1 VKWLSLFCITASVFG
16 CAYALVAV
24 WAARRF
30 VRRAA
35 VVAPATWPDI
45 SILKPLSGLEP
56 RLQENLES
64 FVKQDYPGRL
74 QVIFGVQD
82 PYDSVI
88 AMVKSLMRKY
98 PQADL
103 RLVVSRAM
111 HGANRKVS
119 NLINMA
125 PEIRHPLIV
134 LADSDVL
141 VGPDYLRTLAGAV
154 AEPGVGAVTCL
165 YLGLATGGFWSRLA
179 AMAVHDHFLP
189 GATVGLALGLARP
202 CVGQTIALSRDTL
215 ALIGGFESIANR
227 LADDYALGEAVR
239 RVGLRVVVSPML
251 VVTMFPEKSF
261 RDLARHELRWART
274 IFMISPA
281 GYIGS
286 VITHALPLSLI
297 GAALRGFDG
306 WGLAAVLA
314 AFASRAFLKF
324 RLAREFRLPN
334 PNYALAF
341 GRDILSFAI
350 YLGAFWLNR
359 VSWRGR
365 NFIVQRDGT
374 IVATVDRRANSAKYG
389 RAFR

>member
-1 VKWLSLFCITASVFG
+1 VKWLSLFCIAASVFG
-16 CAYALVAV
+16 CAYAMVAV

-30 VRRAA
+30 VRPAA
-35 VVAPATWPDI
+35 VMTPTTWPDI
-45 SILKPLSGLEP
+45 SILKPLSGVEP
-56 RLQENLES
+56 RLRENIES
-64 FVKQDYPGRL
+64 FVRQVYPGRI

-82 PYDSVI
+82 PYDGVI
-88 AMVKSLMRKY
+88 AVVKSLMREY

-103 RLVVSRAM
+103 RLVVNRAI
-111 HGANRKVS
+111 HGSNRKVS

-125 PEIRHPLIV
+125 AEIRHPLIV

-141 VGPDYLRTLAGAV
+141 VGPDYLRTLAAAV

-165 YLGLATGGFWSRLA
+165 YRGLATGGFWSRLA

-189 GATVGLALGLARP
+189 GATVGVALGLARP

-215 ALIGGFESIANR
+215 ALIGGFESIGDR

-239 RVGLRVVVSPML
+239 RAGFKVAVSRML
-251 VVTMFPEKSF
+251 VFTMFPERSF
-261 RDLARHELRWART
+261 RELALHELRWART
-274 IFMISPA
+274 IFMISPV

-341 GRDILSFAI
+341 ARDILSFAI
-350 YLGAFWLNR
+350 YLGAIWLNR
-359 VSWRGR
+359 VTWRGR

-374 IVATVDRRANSAKYG
+374 IVATVEPQANSAKYG

>member
-1 VKWLSLFCITASVFG
+1 MEWLSLFCITASVFG
-16 CAYALVAV
+16 CAYTVVAV

-30 VRRAA
+30 VR
-35 VVAPATWPDI
+35 PATAITPIAWPDI

-56 RLQENLES
+56 RLHENLES
-64 FVKQDYPGRL
+64 FVKQDYPGKL
-74 QVIFGVQD
+74 QIIFGVQD

-88 AMVKSLMRKY
+88 AVVKGLMREY

-103 RLVVSRAM
+103 RLVVNRAI

-125 PEIRHPLIV
+125 REIRHPLVV

-141 VGPDYLRTLAGAV
+141 VGPDYLRTLAAAV

-165 YLGLATGGFWSRLA
+165 YLGQATGGFWSRLA
-179 AMAVHDHFLP
+179 AMAVRDHFLP

-202 CVGQTIALSRDTL
+202 CLGQTIALSRETL

-239 RVGLRVVVSPML
+239 RAGLRVVVSRML

-261 RDLARHELRWART
+261 RELALHELRWART

-306 WGLAAVLA
+306 WGLAAVVV
-314 AFASRAFLKF
+314 AFASRLFLKF

-334 PNYALAF
+334 PNYALSFA
-341 GRDILSFAI
+341 RDILSFAV

-359 VSWRGR
+359 ISWRGR

-374 IVATVDRRANSAKYG
+374 IVATIDRRANSANYG
-389 RAFR
+389 KAIR